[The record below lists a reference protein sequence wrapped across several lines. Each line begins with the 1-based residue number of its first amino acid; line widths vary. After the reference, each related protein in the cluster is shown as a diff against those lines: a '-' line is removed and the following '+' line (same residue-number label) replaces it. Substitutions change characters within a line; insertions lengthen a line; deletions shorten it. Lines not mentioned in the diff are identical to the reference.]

1 MEYNATTKL
10 LYWRWIGL
18 YLNYNYKLDDA
29 ETAYDQKDDEIR
41 EQLKQTGKPD
51 DIDEYN
57 KLLAADVDRWMTELA
72 QETGC
77 TRAELELDAATNAA
91 AFYRI

>member
-1 MEYNATTKL
+1 MEYNATMKL

-18 YLNYNYKLDDA
+18 YLVYNYKLDDA
-29 ETAYDQKDDEIR
+29 ETAFDQKDDEIR
-41 EQLKQTGKPD
+41 EQLQETGKPD
-51 DIDEYN
+51 NIDEYN

-77 TRAELELDAATNAA
+77 TRAKLELDAATNAA

>member
-1 MEYNATTKL
+1 MEYNAATRL

-18 YLNYNYKLDDA
+18 YLVYNYKLDDA

-41 EQLKQTGKPD
+41 EQLKQTGKAD

-57 KLLAADVDRWMTELA
+57 RLLAADIEDRMNQLT

-77 TRAELELDAATNAA
+77 TRAELELDAAANAA
-91 AFYRI
+91 AFYQI